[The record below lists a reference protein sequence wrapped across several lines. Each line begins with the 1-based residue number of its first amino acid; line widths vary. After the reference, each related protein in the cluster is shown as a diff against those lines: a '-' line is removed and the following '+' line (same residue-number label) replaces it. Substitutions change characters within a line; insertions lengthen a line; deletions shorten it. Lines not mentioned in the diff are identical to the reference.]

1 MDIVHECEPLNRLT
15 ESLCLYDNRVYFIVI
30 TSLSLISATLEWYIA
45 NVPVI
50 LASLEFKVIGSFI
63 NDNELAEG

>member
-1 MDIVHECEPLNRLT
+1 MWLQRVYASEDI
-15 ESLCLYDNRVYFIVI
+15 RVYFIVI
-30 TSLSLISATLEWYIA
+30 ASLSLIPATLEWYIA
-45 NVPVI
+45 IVPVI

>member
-1 MDIVHECEPLNRLT
+1 MSVNHLLGLQRAYACA
-15 ESLCLYDNRVYFIVI
+15 DNRVYFIVI
-30 TSLSLISATLEWYIA
+30 ASLSLIPATLEWYIA